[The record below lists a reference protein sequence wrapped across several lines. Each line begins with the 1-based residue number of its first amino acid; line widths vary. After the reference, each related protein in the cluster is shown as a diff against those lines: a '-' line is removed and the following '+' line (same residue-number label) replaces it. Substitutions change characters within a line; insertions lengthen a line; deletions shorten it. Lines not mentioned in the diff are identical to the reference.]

1 MRTFG
6 NWSSCSTTHSSKEHY
21 LRRRLVNTL
30 KQSLDSMTQLTLKSE
45 QNKWQVKYC
54 RGRITE
60 KLAELKI
67 VMQRSSEAN
76 EDSLHNLKDKSEK
89 AFPLWKKKT
98 KQKKKFPPP
107 YWKKTSKTFSASLG
121 MRIITDTKMQK
132 EVTSAFMRSP
142 LFKWFLVENAKPAF
156 SNLPPLRAISKA
168 VLKFFLYC

>member
-1 MRTFG
+1 
-6 NWSSCSTTHSSKEHY
+6 
-21 LRRRLVNTL
+21 
-30 KQSLDSMTQLTLKSE
+30 MTQLTLKSE

-98 KQKKKFPPP
+98 KQNKKFPPP
-107 YWKKTSKTFSASLG
+107 LLKK
-121 MRIITDTKMQK
+121 
-132 EVTSAFMRSP
+132 
-142 LFKWFLVENAKPAF
+142 N
-156 SNLPPLRAISKA
+156 
-168 VLKFFLYC
+168 

>member
-1 MRTFG
+1 
-6 NWSSCSTTHSSKEHY
+6 
-21 LRRRLVNTL
+21 
-30 KQSLDSMTQLTLKSE
+30 MTQLTLKSE

-89 AFPLWKKKT
+89 AFPLWKKK
-98 KQKKKFPPP
+98 QNKKKSFPP

-121 MRIITDTKMQK
+121 MRIITGHKDAKSGDVSVH
-132 EVTSAFMRSP
+132 E
-142 LFKWFLVENAKPAF
+142 KPAF
-156 SNLPPLRAISKA
+156 QIISSRKR
-168 VLKFFLYC
+168 